1 VKVLIIIILFLTACN
16 PQKKLARL
24 LNKNPSLVS
33 SSDTTI
39 YFETKSVDTSFI
51 FSSNSNRDTFV
62 IFDTKTKIYRHYDT
76 IRLEQL
82 SIRDSIFVNTH
93 TIKSVSATEKELKK
107 NLIIS
112 LSLIAFMFLMY
123 ALRNLIK

>member
-1 VKVLIIIILFLTACN
+1 VKVLLVIILFLTACN

-33 SSDTTI
+33 NSDTTI
-39 YFETKSVDTSFI
+39 YFETKSVDTSFV

-62 IFDTKTKIYRHYDT
+62 ILDTKTKIYRHYDT

>member
-1 VKVLIIIILFLTACN
+1 MKVLIIIILFLSACN
-16 PQKKLARL
+16 PHKKLARL

-62 IFDTKTKIYRHYDT
+62 IFDTKTKIYRHFDT

>member
-1 VKVLIIIILFLTACN
+1 MKVLLVIILFLTACN

-62 IFDTKTKIYRHYDT
+62 ILDTKTKIYRHYDT